1 MSFFYSVFMSC
12 FTVNPSAMIFC
23 VNFLRVILKWN
34 SFLQKFLA
42 PSTILFLRGT
52 SPSSSCRGM
61 SCSAT
66 TSSSSESFQFATRF
80 VRSSLDSGG
89 RPKLG
94 CLSPQVGAACSHH
107 QQVCSAFQ
115 PPGRLFFPFLTT
127 SFQHS
132 WPFLS
137 THSWVAL
144 LLRKLSSYIITRYGP
159 VSSHQETHHSFT
171 AFCFLS
177 CTLKEHQQS
186 PGYGHPYQFSVS
198 TCVPVIIN
206 LY

>member
-80 VRSSLDSGG
+80 VRSSLDSRGALSWG
-89 RPKLG
+89 VSLLKWEQLVLIINRCVLLSSRQEDYFSLSWPHPFSTPDHSCPLTVEWLSSCGSYLVTSLQGMDQCPATRKLIIP
-94 CLSPQVGAACSHH
+94 L
-107 QQVCSAFQ
+107 
-115 PPGRLFFPFLTT
+115 
-127 SFQHS
+127 QHS
-132 WPFLS
+132 ASCLAHWKSINKAQAMVILISFL
-137 THSWVAL
+137 WVPVFL
-144 LLRKLSSYIITRYGP
+144 LL
-159 VSSHQETHHSFT
+159 
-171 AFCFLS
+171 
-177 CTLKEHQQS
+177 
-186 PGYGHPYQFSVS
+186 
-198 TCVPVIIN
+198 
-206 LY
+206 